1 MKNLLS
7 LLIAG
12 ALFFLLGGCSGKTIH
27 MYTLDAAGNLPR
39 VHPRFSAIRVDY
51 PKGIE
56 DTMGTRIY
64 FSRSDLTQ
72 SYYGYSQWSKSL
84 NRILMANLIEA
95 LQRSGIARNVLDYAS
110 QADAPYE
117 LECTVY
123 RFEHQITPQG
133 STAEIS
139 IGLRLIRTEDK
150 KLIASKIF
158 NYSIP
163 CTQTDARGFVEAA
176 NRAIFRLSTDMIRWL
191 SSVRR

>member
-7 LLIAG
+7 LLFAG

-27 MYTLDAAGNLPR
+27 MYTLNGAANPPHMHTR
-39 VHPRFSAIRVDY
+39 YSAIRVDY
-51 PKGIE
+51 PKGIG

-117 LECTVY
+117 LESTVY
-123 RFEHQITPQG
+123 RFEHRIAPTG
-133 STAEIS
+133 STAEVS

-150 KLIASKIF
+150 RLVASKIF
-158 NYSIP
+158 HYSIP
-163 CTQTDARGFVEAA
+163 CSRTDAQGFVEAA
-176 NRAIFRLSTDMIRWL
+176 NRAISRLSTDMVRWL
-191 SSVRR
+191 GAPRR